1 MAQNRDSEYAM
12 QVWNISEVYISG
24 NIFISALWISTRG
37 ACRWVQPVHSGA
49 VEQGSKRDAIKGG
62 VRPIQFIL
70 PSSARKIVYL
80 ILNFKLLE
88 KQPNLGE
95 EEVQKSFERLEQ
107 IYTEK
112 VSALLKSGSVW
123 SMPQD
128 VS

>member
-1 MAQNRDSEYAM
+1 M
-12 QVWNISEVYISG
+12 G
-24 NIFISALWISTRG
+24 
-37 ACRWVQPVHSGA
+37 
-49 VEQGSKRDAIKGG
+49 
-62 VRPIQFIL
+62 PIQFIL

-112 VSALLKSGSVW
+112 VSALLKAVSV
-123 SMPQD
+123 
-128 VS
+128 

>member
-1 MAQNRDSEYAM
+1 METSSFQHFGFQPEELADEFNQSTVELLSNALNAM
-12 QVWNISEVYISG
+12 RSKVG
-24 NIFISALWISTRG
+24 ST
-37 ACRWVQPVHSGA
+37 
-49 VEQGSKRDAIKGG
+49 K
-62 VRPIQFIL
+62 FIL

-112 VSALLKSGSVW
+112 VSALLKSGSI
-123 SMPQD
+123 
-128 VS
+128 